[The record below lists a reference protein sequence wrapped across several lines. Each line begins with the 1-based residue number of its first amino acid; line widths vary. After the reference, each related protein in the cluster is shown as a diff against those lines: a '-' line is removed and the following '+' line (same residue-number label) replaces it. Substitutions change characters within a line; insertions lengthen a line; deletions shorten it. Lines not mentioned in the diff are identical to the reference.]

1 MEIIDAMK
9 QNEKIRNDKT
19 ITIRLD
25 HEMLNKL
32 MARSRMN
39 GTTVSETIRSILSV
53 VLDTEQYNDR
63 FEEIEN
69 AITVDQMADEYN
81 ELLISVIEKSVEL
94 SKAVQKIVNKTS
106 DEDDVNED

>member
-1 MEIIDAMK
+1 MK

-53 VLDTEQYNDR
+53 VLDTEQYSDR